1 MFDHMEIALHDEYGS
16 KEYWMAR
23 RSMRYNFELY
33 NIAENYRKMFL
44 NSTNVNDNTERPAD
58 WTKEKVYRLLCF
70 YIVMI
75 INLRW
80 VLISESTKCKRRAV
94 FGGSS

>member
-23 RSMRYNFELY
+23 RSMRFNSELY
-33 NIAENYRKMFL
+33 SIAENYRRTFL
-44 NSTNVNDNTERPAD
+44 NSTNVNDNTERPVD
-58 WTKEKVYRLLCF
+58 WTKEKVRRLFC
-70 YIVMI
+70 I
-75 INLRW
+75 IIMMNLRW
-80 VLISESTKCKRRAV
+80 IPISESTKRKRRAV